1 MGPLADPVG
10 SSLLGALGWMV
21 IHSLWQGAVLSLG
34 FALLTVLLRRSSPQ
48 LRYALGLL
56 TLAAMVL
63 VSGVTFFLVYPA
75 AEPSGTG
82 LAGTLSTRVDLP
94 SGLVALVDRTSGWIA
109 GAWLLGIVVLAVR
122 LLGGMAW
129 VRRLRRR
136 SGIPA
141 APSWQDLLDSLRH
154 RLAIDRLVR
163 LVESGRVSSPLT
175 VGHFRP
181 VIFVP
186 LGLLCGMPADQVEAL
201 LVHELAHV
209 ARRDYLVNVLQSVVD
224 ILYFH
229 HPALRWVSRQIRQE
243 RELCC
248 DDLAVSIHGDSLKV
262 ARALV
267 RAQVGA
273 GRGPAL
279 AMEAAGNKQKLFHR
293 IRRLVTMKQTTSSPL
308 ERVVGIT
315 LVGLF
320 LLLVGIGAQAAV
332 SKKMAPPPPPVPVA
346 LPEVPAAPVAVA
358 EPPAGLPVAE
368 VAPSTGVSPVPPA
381 EAEIPPAP
389 PVPLADAGI
398 PAVTPSSV
406 DDEETARLKAENE
419 TLRKQLQELQALTR
433 HLARQ
438 SEERALRQE
447 EQLLKAK
454 ERDAREAFEIQRQ
467 RQQLAAQR
475 GQMEKARR
483 QAYLTQQ
490 ELATHRM
497 ELEKAIKEAGRLKET
512 ELKALQEKTER
523 ELRAAEEA
531 RAEAER
537 KAEAAREKA
546 ERELEQVAEAARLEE
561 VKEVQGDRDD
571 EGESPSTP

>member
-10 SSLLGALGWMV
+10 SSLLGALGWTV

-75 AEPSGTG
+75 AEPSGTS
-82 LAGTLSTRVDLP
+82 LAGTLSARADLP
-94 SGLVALVDRTSGWIA
+94 SGLVAFVDRTSGWIA
-109 GAWLLGIVVLAVR
+109 GVWLLGIVVLAVR

-129 VRRLRRR
+129 VRHLRRR

-141 APSWQDLLDSLRH
+141 APSWQDLLGSLRR
-154 RLAIDRLVR
+154 RLGIDRLVR

-229 HPALRWVSRQIRQE
+229 HPALCWVSRQIRQE

-248 DDLAVSIHGDSLKV
+248 DDLAVSIDGDSLKM

-267 RAQVGA
+267 RVQVGA

-315 LVGLF
+315 LIGLF

-332 SKKMAPPPPPVPVA
+332 SKKKAPPPPPPLPVI
-346 LPEVPAAPVAVA
+346 LPEVPAASVAVA
-358 EPPAGLPVAE
+358 EPPAVLPVTE
-368 VAPSTGVSPVPPA
+368 VAPTAGVSLIPPA
-381 EAEIPPAP
+381 EAEIPPVP
-389 PVPLADAGI
+389 PVPVPDAGG
-398 PAVTPSSV
+398 PAVIPSSA

-419 TLRKQLQELQALTR
+419 ALRKQIQELQSLTR
-433 HLARQ
+433 HQARQ
-438 SEERALRQE
+438 SEERAHRQ
-447 EQLLKAK
+447 
-454 ERDAREAFEIQRQ
+454 
-467 RQQLAAQR
+467 
-475 GQMEKARR
+475 
-483 QAYLTQQ
+483 
-490 ELATHRM
+490 
-497 ELEKAIKEAGRLKET
+497 ELEKAMKEAGRLKET
-512 ELKALQEKTER
+512 ELKALQEKAER

-531 RAEAER
+531 RAEAEK

-546 ERELEQVAEAARLEE
+546 EQELEQAEEAAQLEDE
-561 VKEVQGDRDD
+561 KEEQRENED
-571 EGESPSTP
+571 EGGILLHTLIAD